1 MATWV
6 RAEGKGGSNLA
17 TLESAM
23 LGLLALMIAFT
34 FSMALSR
41 FDAPAATRC

>member
-1 MATWV
+1 
-6 RAEGKGGSNLA
+6 
-17 TLESAM
+17 M

-41 FDAPAATRC
+41 FDPSSRCAVE